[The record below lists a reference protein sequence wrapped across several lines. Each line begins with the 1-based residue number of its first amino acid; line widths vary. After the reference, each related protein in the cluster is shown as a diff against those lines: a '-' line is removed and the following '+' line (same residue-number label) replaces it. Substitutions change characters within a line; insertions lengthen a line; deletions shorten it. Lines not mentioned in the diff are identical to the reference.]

1 MNTATVTPS
10 QSAQMIVTLEDK
22 SKAADIRK
30 ALMMIRGIA
39 SVRMARISDDYGTSA
54 QRSRWLKKGLTTG
67 DVSLGDTFS
76 PAYSAL

>member
-1 MNTATVTPS
+1 
-10 QSAQMIVTLEDK
+10 
-22 SKAADIRK
+22 
-30 ALMMIRGIA
+30 MMIRGIA
-39 SVRMARISDDYGTSA
+39 SVRMARISDDHGTSA